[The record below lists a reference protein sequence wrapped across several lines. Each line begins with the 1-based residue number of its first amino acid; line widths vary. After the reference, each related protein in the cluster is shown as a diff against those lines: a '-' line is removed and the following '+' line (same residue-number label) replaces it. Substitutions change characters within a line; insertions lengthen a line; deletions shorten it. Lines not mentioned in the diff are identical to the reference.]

1 MGGSMI
7 NRLGA
12 LLAATLALAAG
23 CGSDTS
29 GPDGGVARVEFS
41 YLAPTTVDPS
51 VSARFPE
58 CVAGVGRT
66 HIHPSWRGFARF
78 DLTARGASRWE
89 ISFSDAPVGAELSI
103 RISDPNACALHPTGA
118 STTNV
123 FANGVLLTR
132 VVPTPGAGTE
142 PGLAF
147 RIGADGTVTP

>member
-1 MGGSMI
+1 MRGH
-7 NRLGA
+7 GA
-12 LLAATLALAAG
+12 LLAATLALAVG
-23 CGSDTS
+23 CGSDPS
-29 GPDGGVARVEFS
+29 GPNGAVARVELS

-78 DLTARGASRWE
+78 DLNATGASRWE
-89 ISFSDAPVGAELSI
+89 ISFPDAPVGPEQSI
-103 RISDPNACALHPTGA
+103 RISDPNACALNPTGA
-118 STTNV
+118 STANV
-123 FANGVLLTR
+123 FANGVRLTR

-147 RIGADGTVTP
+147 LIAADGTVTP